1 MPSLDQLI
9 STGPL
14 KIILMGDS
22 GTGKTGSLV
31 SLVQAGYKLRI
42 LDFDS
47 GLHVLALKIRELCPE
62 LIDNVQYRTLDDKYE
77 ANASGFTVKPFA
89 WIEACKMINKWKYK
103 DKDGTEV
110 DLGTPWSWGPD
121 HILVIDSLSFM
132 SDAAFNWAEAMNPGA
147 KDRRN
152 LYFQAQEAIEK
163 MLAEL
168 KAETYFTNVIVIAHI
183 KYMTRDDG
191 MTKGYPT
198 SVGSAL
204 SPNIPKYFNSML
216 QVVTKKDGRKIQ
228 TASSALVD
236 LKNPAAFSEE
246 LPLETG
252 LAQFFAKLKGIPW
265 TKTMKLVETMPQAN
279 GKTSSSTPSTDS
291 KSSASATKGSP
302 MAIEGTSPR
311 PMRSTGLKL

>member
-62 LIDNVQYRTLDDKYE
+62 LSANVQYRTLDDKYQ
-77 ANASGFTVKPFA
+77 AGPGGFTIKPFA
-89 WIEACKMINKWKYK
+89 WIEACKMINEWKYTE
-103 DKDGTEV
+103 KDGTVV
-110 DLGTPWSWGPD
+110 DLGKPWAWGPD

-132 SDAAFNWAEAMNPGA
+132 SDAAFNWAEALNPGA
-147 KDRRN
+147 KDRRQ
-152 LYFQAQEAIEK
+152 LFFAAQEAIEK

-183 KYMTRDDG
+183 KYMTRSDG
-191 MTKGYPT
+191 LTKGYPT

-204 SPNIPKYFNSML
+204 CPEIPKYFNSML
-216 QVVTKKDGRKIQ
+216 QVVTKSNGRKIQ
-228 TASSALVD
+228 TTSSPMID
-236 LKNPAAFSEE
+236 LKNPAAYGEE

-252 LAQFFAKLKGIPW
+252 LAQFFAVLKGIPW
-265 TKTMKLVETMPQAN
+265 TPKTKLVTPETKPN
-279 GKTSSSTPSTDS
+279 GPSTPSTPS
-291 KSSASATKGSP
+291 TSSASATNASRTVTG
-302 MAIEGTSPR
+302 ATAPR
-311 PMRSTGLKL
+311 PVRSTDLKL